1 MIEVRRDVNTDQLK
15 PVPRERLADQ
25 VVTILKRFIFV
36 EKLKSGDK
44 LPPERTLATN
54 LGVSYRVIREA
65 LTALAS
71 EGVVV
76 REQGRGTF
84 IRSTVGNGPGNGRL
98 SFFPSISSRSDVY
111 ALRVCVEM
119 AAVGMVAENA
129 TEDDLS
135 DLKAI
140 ADFKE
145 RDFDQGMMAYEI
157 RFHRALLR
165 ATHNPVLQRCADLI
179 TEALRL
185 KAYDIDIPVF
195 GERLSARDSGRIAI
209 SEHRAIVNAITDRDG
224 AKATAIMYSQM
235 ASVRALILALEEKT
249 VTQAIH
255 ESKAPERGELR
266 KVGERRHF
274 DRLSVNN
281 AARRDESADEW

>member
-1 MIEVRRDVNTDQLK
+1 MDELK
-15 PVPRERLADQ
+15 PVSRETLADQ
-25 VVTILKRFIFV
+25 VVTILRRFILV
-36 EKLKSGDK
+36 EKLEKGDR
-44 LPPERTLATN
+44 LPPERILAAN
-54 LGVSYRVIREA
+54 LGVSYRVVREA
-65 LTALAS
+65 LAVLVG
-71 EGVVV
+71 EGVVT
-76 REQGRGTF
+76 RQQGRGTF
-84 IRSTVGNGPGNGRL
+84 VRTVDISPLENGHL
-98 SFFPSISSRSDVY
+98 DVFPSISNRTDIY
-111 ALRVCVEM
+111 ALRISVEM
-119 AAVGMVAENA
+119 AAAGMAAENA
-129 TEDDLS
+129 TEEDLADLS
-135 DLKAI
+135 EI
-140 ADFKE
+140 ADFKAL
-145 RDFDQGMMAYEI
+145 DFDQGMMAYEI
-157 RFHRALLR
+157 RFHRAVLR

-255 ESKAPERGELR
+255 ESQAPERGDLR
-266 KVGERRHF
+266 KVGERGHF